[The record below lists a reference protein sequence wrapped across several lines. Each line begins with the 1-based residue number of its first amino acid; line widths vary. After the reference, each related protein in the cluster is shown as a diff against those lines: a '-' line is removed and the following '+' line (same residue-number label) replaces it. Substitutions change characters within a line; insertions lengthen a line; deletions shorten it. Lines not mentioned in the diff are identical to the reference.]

1 MLNRHDLVF
10 FNRNAID
17 TIAANAECLPPD
29 APRAY
34 WDELFEKAGLQI
46 PGIVRRQEHGRKGW
60 LDVGFSSPRRFNGVR
75 YRVSASIPTDDI
87 EEVMTPFQVMR
98 IALDKAKD
106 TDARIIAELY
116 ASGGRN
122 GVCVGLLGSRALQTV
137 TGLRYAFAS
146 SDYDLIVE
154 GRMDALK
161 AYAEDVKETERR
173 YGIVTDIEARICQ
186 KKSACDIK
194 LEEWMSSS
202 NWMMGKTISEVL
214 LFRYSA
220 GGSEPDCG
228 K

>member
-98 IALDKAKD
+98 IALDNAKD
-106 TDARIIAELY
+106 TDRRIMTELCS
-116 ASGGRN
+116 SGCRG
-122 GVCVGLLGSRALQTV
+122 GVCVGLLGSRALQSL
-137 TGLRYAFAS
+137 TGLPYISAP

-154 GRMDALK
+154 GRMEALK
-161 AYAEDVKETERR
+161 AYAGNVKKIERR
-173 YGIVTDIEARICQ
+173 YGIVTDIEARIHERNL
-186 KKSACDIK
+186 ACDVK
-194 LEEWMSSS
+194 LKELMSSS
-202 NWMMGKTISEVL
+202 NWIMGKTLSDVL
-214 LFRYSA
+214 LFRYPA
-220 GGSEPDCG
+220 GGSESVCG